1 MVYCYQIVLRK
12 IKVRVVFLHLS
23 APHPHQPDIRVIGV
37 PRANMGYLAGNTHT
51 VNHIHIF
58 ADLPFDL
65 IAQNLRCMYTLNFHF
80 GAKMY
85 TRKQALVTSYTIT
98 VHPMANILQHENN
111 MSDKAGFQ
119 VDLNRKERIFVMNCK
134 NKGELRG

>member
-1 MVYCYQIVLRK
+1 MYQG
-12 IKVRVVFLHLS
+12 
-23 APHPHQPDIRVIGV
+23 QTWDILQGI
-37 PRANMGYLAGNTHT
+37 PTQSIISY
-51 VNHIHIF
+51 IF

-85 TRKQALVTSYTIT
+85 IRKQALVTSYTIT
-98 VHPMANILQHENN
+98 VHPLANILQQNETN
-111 MSDKAGFQ
+111 MCDKAGFQ

>member
-1 MVYCYQIVLRK
+1 
-12 IKVRVVFLHLS
+12 
-23 APHPHQPDIRVIGV
+23 
-37 PRANMGYLAGNTHT
+37 
-51 VNHIHIF
+51 
-58 ADLPFDL
+58 
-65 IAQNLRCMYTLNFHF
+65 MYTLNFHS

-111 MSDKAGFQ
+111 MSNKAGFQ